1 MLVGEIEKNIMK
13 KPYSDKLQALNLPIL
28 ANSLCTEE
36 YSKHKYWIEFQPDT
50 MICAGYPEGG
60 KDTCEGDGG
69 GPLVCNGELQG
80 IVSWGGITCGAV
92 GEPGVYTRVCKFNDW
107 LEQTMASY

>member
-1 MLVGEIEKNIMK
+1 M
-13 KPYSDKLQALNLPIL
+13 PIL
-28 ANSLCTEE
+28 ANSFCTEE
-36 YSKHKYWIEFQPDT
+36 YSKHKYGIEFRSDT

-80 IVSWGGITCGAV
+80 IVSWGGACCGAIDQ
-92 GEPGVYTRVCKFNDW
+92 PGIYTRVCKFNDW
-107 LEQTMASY
+107 LEQTMATY